1 MSFWCVARTD
11 LKQLIQARDFWIPM
25 LALIAVLGI
34 YPNLVFK
41 LSDPAVT
48 HIVNGMSKVI

>member
-1 MSFWCVARTD
+1 VHGPEWIA
-11 LKQLIQARDFWIPM
+11 WIPL
-25 LALIAVLGI
+25 LALILVLGI

-41 LSDPAVT
+41 MTDPAVT